1 MATNSL
7 TNKQVQ
13 LGLKEN
19 KLTQSVKTRW
29 NSTYFMIKRLLEQ
42 RESITSVLSDNASN
56 FMLNKQEWATIENL
70 VQILEP
76 FELITN
82 VLSTEV
88 QSSISMV
95 MTILQSLL
103 QNFIC
108 KELEE
113 ESELITKM
121 KFILQHQLKS
131 RFSTILD
138 DKCHTGETRI
148 DILDISTFLDP
159 LFKKQRKICW
169 LNYKN

>member
-1 MATNSL
+1 M
-7 TNKQVQ
+7 QQ
-13 LGLKEN
+13 
-19 KLTQSVKTRW
+19 
-29 NSTYFMIKRLLEQ
+29 
-42 RESITSVLSDNASN
+42 ASN

-70 VQILEP
+70 VQLLKP

-82 VLSTEV
+82 VLSSEV
-88 QSSISMV
+88 QPLISMV

-108 KELEE
+108 EELEE

-159 LFKKQRKICW
+159 RFKNKEKFIGSIIKTKNFLNNIVKNEFILFSDEEP
-169 LNYKN
+169 LKNSSKVDAYVVENVIPKTECL